1 MARHKKIR
9 DKYFINLNGQKIEVS
24 QEVYYAWYGGERQ
37 ERYQEEK
44 DSDFDVKPFSALGTE
59 DTDILEIL
67 ASTDDVQGE
76 TESRMIREELTTALE
91 QLPPEDRQLI
101 YDLFYQEKTLTSI
114 AKEKGVSV
122 EAVWLR
128 KKGILKKLRNYFEK
142 K

>member
-24 QEVYYAWYGGERQ
+24 QEGYYAWYGGERQ

-67 ASTDDVQGE
+67 ASADDVQGE
-76 TESRMIREELTTALE
+76 TESRMIREELATALG

-128 KKGILKKLRNYFEK
+128 KKGILKKLRNYFGK

>member
-67 ASTDDVQGE
+67 ASADDVQG
-76 TESRMIREELTTALE
+76 A
-91 QLPPEDRQLI
+91 
-101 YDLFYQEKTLTSI
+101 
-114 AKEKGVSV
+114 G
-122 EAVWLR
+122 
-128 KKGILKKLRNYFEK
+128 
-142 K
+142 

>member
-9 DKYFINLNGQKIEVS
+9 DKYFINLNGQKIEVTR
-24 QEVYYAWYGGERQ
+24 EVYEAWYGGERK
-37 ERYQEEK
+37 ERYLEEK

-76 TESRMIREELTTALE
+76 TESRMIREELTTALG

-122 EAVWLR
+122 EAIWLR
-128 KKGILKKLRNYFEK
+128 KKKILKKLRDFFEEK
-142 K
+142 

>member
-9 DKYFINLNGQKIEVS
+9 DKYFINLNGQKIEVTR
-24 QEVYYAWYGGERQ
+24 EVYEAWYGGERK
-37 ERYQEEK
+37 ERYLEEK

-67 ASTDDVQGE
+67 ASADDVQGE
-76 TESRMIREELTTALE
+76 TESRMIREELATALG
-91 QLPPEDRQLI
+91 QLSPEDRQLI

-128 KKGILKKLRNYFEK
+128 KKGILKKLRNYFGK

>member
-76 TESRMIREELTTALE
+76 TEGRMLREELTTALG

-114 AKEKGVSV
+114 AKGKGVSV

>member
-9 DKYFINLNGQKIEVS
+9 DKYFINLNGQKIEVTR
-24 QEVYYAWYGGERQ
+24 EVYEAWYGGERK
-37 ERYQEEK
+37 ERYLEEK

-76 TESRMIREELTTALE
+76 TESRMIREELTTALG

>member
-67 ASTDDVQGE
+67 ASADDVQGE
-76 TESRMIREELTTALE
+76 TESRMIREELATALG

-128 KKGILKKLRNYFEK
+128 KKGILKKLRNYFGK

>member
-9 DKYFINLNGQKIEVS
+9 DKYFVSLNGQKIEVTR
-24 QEVYYAWYGGERQ
+24 EVYEAWYGGERK
-37 ERYQEEK
+37 ERYLEEK

>member
-9 DKYFINLNGQKIEVS
+9 DKYFVSLNGQKIEVS

>member
-76 TESRMIREELTTALE
+76 TESRMIKEELTAAMG
-91 QLPPEDRQLI
+91 QLTSEDRQLI

>member
-67 ASTDDVQGE
+67 ASADDVQGE
-76 TESRMIREELTTALE
+76 TESRMIREELTTALG
-91 QLPPEDRQLI
+91 QLPPEDRKLI

-128 KKGILKKLRNYFEK
+128 KKGILKKLRNYFGK

>member
-1 MARHKKIR
+1 
-9 DKYFINLNGQKIEVS
+9 
-24 QEVYYAWYGGERQ
+24 
-37 ERYQEEK
+37 
-44 DSDFDVKPFSALGTE
+44 
-59 DTDILEIL
+59 
-67 ASTDDVQGE
+67 
-76 TESRMIREELTTALE
+76 MIREELTTALE

>member
-76 TESRMIREELTTALE
+76 TESRMIKEELTAAMG
-91 QLPPEDRQLI
+91 QLTSEDRQLI

-122 EAVWLR
+122 EAIWLR
-128 KKGILKKLRNYFEK
+128 KKKILKKLRDFFEEK
-142 K
+142 